1 VNSNCRYRFLNCQSL
16 VAFSAA
22 TSLCETMTTESVVV
36 VGMVTLR
43 EADRVSTTVWWMTQ
57 SEANPSLDYGSLLAG
72 KKAGNNAFL
81 GCRRGRVRRKM
92 IVPQAFSTGF
102 PTQEN
107 RETRRP
113 SREVLL
119 TMQGNLSFGLF
130 VLLNLQRRIH

>member
-1 VNSNCRYRFLNCQSL
+1 
-16 VAFSAA
+16 
-22 TSLCETMTTESVVV
+22 M
-36 VGMVTLR
+36 
-43 EADRVSTTVWWMTQ
+43 
-57 SEANPSLDYGSLLAG
+57 
-72 KKAGNNAFL
+72 
-81 GCRRGRVRRKM
+81 RRKM

-130 VLLNLQRRIH
+130 VLLNLQRRIPLAAAQVKSRKGEALKPTTDADYDE